1 VEALDVMKKLPGFKT
16 LCLMASAFLAMSAG
30 GAYAQ
35 QPAEQQTAPQQPAPQ
50 QPAAQQAPAASPQTV
65 TLDQAVAAA
74 RATAPGLKL
83 ATITVDTARTA
94 LIQTQATNG
103 LSLGAKGDYF
113 HQGTLLGSSTST
125 SAGAAAAGASGS
137 GSNGENVQGGV
148 TLSGP
153 STNLGLT
160 ALHTF
165 GEGVPGDQVSSAS
178 LSASQTV
185 FDGYPG
191 GRAAAAVQQA
201 DYSYRAAQ
209 VSYDASLKSV
219 LYQVKQ
225 AYYTLLG
232 DQDTLRIR
240 QATVSQ
246 SEQNLAYYKGLFTAG
261 RATQLD
267 VLQNQVTLTQAQLDL
282 RSAQNTVDV
291 DRKNLSAAVGWP
303 LDKQYTVAEAPMPD
317 LPSLAPED
325 ALKAAFQNR
334 PELRTLELNLASADV
349 NLALQKSQTLPVVSV
364 NGSLGMSQDWSANI
378 NAGSF
383 TAGASI
389 ALPVL
394 DGGLRNS
401 QVRQAADQIA
411 SYKVQQDQQRQS
423 ITIAVQNALF
433 GVRDAHDRLDLSGQ
447 SVKAAQGQYDLQK
460 ARYAVGLVTTL
471 DVLTAFQAFTTAQ
484 VGLEQAKSSY
494 VLALLNLDSAMG
506 L

>member
-1 VEALDVMKKLPGFKT
+1 MVEALEVMKKLPGFKT
-16 LCLMASAFLAMSAG
+16 AFLLATAFLAAG
-30 GAYAQ
+30 AGSAYAQ
-35 QPAEQQTAPQQPAPQ
+35 QPAAQQPAT
-50 QPAAQQAPAASPQTV
+50 ASQDVV
-65 TLDQAVAAA
+65 TLDQVVAVA

-83 ATITVDTARTA
+83 ATITVDTARTQ
-94 LIQTQATNG
+94 LIQAQASNG
-103 LSLGAKGDYF
+103 LSVGAKGDYF
-113 HQGTLLGSSTST
+113 HQGTVLGSSSTS

-137 GSNGENVQGGV
+137 GSNGENVQGGL

-153 STNLGLT
+153 ATSLGVT

-165 GEGVPGDQVSSAS
+165 GEGVPGDQVSSVS

-191 GRAAAAVQQA
+191 GRANATVQQA
-201 DYSYRAAQ
+201 GYSYRASQ

-232 DQDTLRIR
+232 DQNTLLIR

-246 SEQNLAYYKGLFTAG
+246 SEQNLAYYQGLFTAG

-291 DRKNLSAAVGWP
+291 DRKNLSAAIGWP
-303 LDKQYTVAEAPMPD
+303 LEKEYTVADTPMPD
-317 LPSLAPED
+317 VPALVPED
-325 ALKAAFQNR
+325 ALKTAFQNR
-334 PELRTLELNLASADV
+334 PELRTLELNLAAADV
-349 NLALQKSQTLPVVSV
+349 NLALQKSQTYPVVSI
-364 NGSLGMSQDWSANI
+364 NGSLGVSQDWSASI

-394 DGGLRNS
+394 DGGFHNS
-401 QVRQAADQIA
+401 QVQQAADQIA

-423 ITIAVQNALF
+423 ITIGVQNALF
-433 GVRDAHDRLDLSGQ
+433 GVRDSRDRLDLSGQ
-447 SVKAAQGQYDLQK
+447 SVKAAQGQYNLQK

-471 DVLTAFQAFTTAQ
+471 DVLTAFQALTTAE
-484 VGLEQAKSSY
+484 VGLEQAKSNY
-494 VLALLNLDSAMG
+494 VLALLNLDNAMG